1 MANTGAASTYLDPAN
16 RESLLDVITNISPIE
31 TQLYTGLQRS
41 TASQPRHEWV
51 EDTLN
56 AAATNAVDEGSDAG
70 NSGNT
75 NPSRNA
81 NYTQIVRKVYEV
93 TDTERATDSAG
104 FSDRLAYEMTKAMKE
119 WKNDAEFALMRS
131 ALASGNNSTARSM
144 NGVKSAI
151 STHATT
157 HSGVSLSETMLN
169 TYFENVWNSGGNV
182 DEVYV
187 DGTLKRRISGFTG
200 GATKN
205 VDVEDKRLVNSVD
218 VYESDFGLVK
228 VFLHR
233 HVTVSGDTDNDIIG
247 IQSDKWA
254 VAHLR
259 EPQRVPLAKVGSA
272 TREMIEGEF
281 TLECRAE
288 AANFITKQLK

>member
-1 MANTGAASTYLDPAN
+1 MANTGAASTYLDPVN
-16 RESLLDVITNISPIE
+16 RESLLDVITNISPTE

-41 TASQPRHEWV
+41 TASQPRHEWPR
-51 EDTLN
+51 DTLN
-56 AAATNAVDEGSDAG
+56 AAAVNAADEGADAG
-70 NSGNT
+70 AGGNT
-75 NPSRNA
+75 NPTREA
-81 NYTQIVRKVYEV
+81 NYTQIVKKVYEV
-93 TDTERATDSAG
+93 TETERATDSAG
-104 FSDRLAYEMTKAMKE
+104 FNDRLSYEMMKAMKE
-119 WKNDAEFALMRS
+119 WKNDAEFALVRGS
-131 ALASGNNSTARSM
+131 LATGNNSTARQLE
-144 NGVKSAI
+144 GVKNAI
-151 STHATT
+151 TTHATSA
-157 HSGVSLSETMLN
+157 SGVSLSETMLN
-169 TYFENVWNSGGNV
+169 NYFENVWNSGGNV

-205 VDVEDKRLVNSVD
+205 IDAEDKRLVNSVD

-233 HVTVSGDTDNDIIG
+233 HVTAGSDVNNDIIG

-259 EPQRVPLAKVGSA
+259 EPKRETLAKVGDA
-272 TREMIEGEF
+272 TREMIIGEF

-288 AANFITKQLK
+288 NANFLTQAVL